1 MTPGNV
7 VDIRKLPDGRTVW
20 LEKGTDAA
28 GLEGGGVRP
37 QTNTTTEISDLTHIV
52 LYFRSPVFSGLQK
65 AYGDIGRPEFFNLIW
80 RLIK

>member
-7 VDIRKLPDGRTVW
+7 VDILKLPDGRTVW

-37 QTNTTTEISDLTHIV
+37 QTNATTEISDLTHIV
-52 LYFRSPVFSGLQK
+52 LYFSPLFSQGCKKRMVILG
-65 AYGDIGRPEFFNLIW
+65 ALSFSI
-80 RLIK
+80 